1 MTKNAKKTNL
11 FSSYLDSSD
20 NMVSAYL
27 EMFSKHK

>member
-1 MTKNAKKTNL
+1 MQKENL

-20 NMVSAYL
+20 NVVSAYL